1 MSKSKLAV
9 LVILGVLFLDQFTKI
24 LVKTTM
30 YPGQEFMVLGD
41 WFRIHFLENNGMAFG
56 FSFGGELGK
65 LSLSLF
71 RIIAV
76 GFIGYY
82 IYRISRKEVKTS
94 LVVSLAL
101 IFAGASGNILDSA
114 FYGLMF
120 SEYTQ
125 YGQISTLFPA
135 GGGYETFLH
144 GRVVDMLYFPVIDI
158 WIPEDFPIWPGDHFV
173 FFRPVFN
180 LADTSITLGVLSI
193 LLFHRDF
200 LSHDL
205 SGKKEEELEQKPAE

>member
-1 MSKSKLAV
+1 MSKSKLAL
-9 LVILGVLFLDQFTKI
+9 LVILAVLFLDQFTKI

-30 YPGQEFMVLGD
+30 YPGQEFLVFGE

-65 LSLSLF
+65 LALSLF

-82 IYRISRKEVKTS
+82 IYRISKKDVKTS
-94 LVVSLAL
+94 LIVSLAL
-101 IFAGASGNILDSA
+101 ICAGAMGNILDSA
-114 FYGLMF
+114 FYGLIF

-125 YGQISTLFPA
+125 YGQISTIFPE

-158 WIPEDFPIWPGDHFV
+158 WIPEDFPFWAGDHFV

-205 SGKKEEELEQKPAE
+205 SGKKEEEIEPKLS